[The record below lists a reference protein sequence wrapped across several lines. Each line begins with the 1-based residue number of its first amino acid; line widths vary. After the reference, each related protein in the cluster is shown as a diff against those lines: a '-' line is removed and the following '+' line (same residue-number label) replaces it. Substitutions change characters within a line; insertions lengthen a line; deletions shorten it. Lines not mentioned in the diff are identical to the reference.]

1 MLSLTQLLIAL
12 PIALT
17 VSTLGTLAG
26 IGGGVFMVPLLV
38 YVFGIPLKEAIA
50 AITFCLLPAAL
61 LSTYFNARLKSIDY
75 FAGITL
81 EIPTI
86 IGAIGGAILI
96 NHLPV
101 LPLKILFC
109 GLIFFM
115 ARKMLGSAQAENTLV
130 HQLNTLPPI
139 IKRKD
144 YAVSLSALSFIG
156 LFSGVIAGLFGIGG
170 GIVKTPVMIHIF
182 KMPPKRATATALFMI
197 VFTSLSASISHWS
210 FGRLHWDLALPI
222 SLGFLAGSLVGNKIN
237 SRIAPEKIKL
247 ILGWMMLLAG
257 IFILTNSVF
266 EIIASQKPSL
276 E

>member
-1 MLSLTQLLIAL
+1 MLTLLQLSIAL
-12 PIALT
+12 PIAMT

-38 YVFGIPLKEAIA
+38 YGFDIPLKEAIA

-61 LSTYFNARLKSIDY
+61 LSTFFNSRLKNIDY
-75 FAGITL
+75 FAGVTL

-86 IGAIGGAILI
+86 IGAIAGAVLI

-115 ARKMLGSAQAENTLV
+115 ANKMLRTSKTESPLALR
-130 HQLNTLPPI
+130 LNALPPLI
-139 IKRKD
+139 RRPD
-144 YAVSLSALSFIG
+144 YTVSLSALGFFG
-156 LFSGVIAGLFGIGG
+156 FFSGVIAGLFGIGG

-197 VFTSLSASISHWS
+197 VFTSFSATVSHWS
-210 FGRLHWDLALPI
+210 FGRLHWDLALPL
-222 SLGFLAGSLVGNKIN
+222 SVGFFAGSLLGNRIN
-237 SRIAPEKIKL
+237 TKIAPEKIKL

-257 IFILTNSVF
+257 LFILANSV
-266 EIIASQKPSL
+266 L
-276 E
+276 ELFGVTAG

>member
-1 MLSLTQLLIAL
+1 MLSLTQLFIAL

-38 YVFGIPLKEAIA
+38 YGFNIPLKEAIA

-61 LSTYFNARLKSIDY
+61 LSTYFNARLKNIDY

-115 ARKMLGSAQAENTLV
+115 AQKMLSQSRQESSLAVKLNSIPPLV
-130 HQLNTLPPI
+130 
-139 IKRKD
+139 KRKD
-144 YAVSLSALSFIG
+144 YSVSLSALSFFG

-197 VFTSLSASISHWS
+197 VFTSLTASISHWS

-222 SLGFLAGSLVGNKIN
+222 SVGFLAGSLLGNRINTKIP
-237 SRIAPEKIKL
+237 PERIKL

-257 IFILTNSVF
+257 IFILANS
-266 EIIASQKPSL
+266 IIEL
-276 E
+276 TVD